1 MTVGG
6 VLGATARCVAAVVF
20 VLVASSAAAHA
31 EAPPPLSA
39 YGGLPQVDLA
49 TLSPSGNRLAL
60 RQTTADYDVVSVLD
74 LNTKQRLSSVNV
86 VETNPRNLVFID
98 DDTLLIVAGGTAR
111 YFMVR
116 NPFDYSAAFVVD
128 VNTGKTRQLLQR
140 SRKIYPMQSG
150 LGEIVGV
157 ASDQQSVYM
166 PAFSIATRFEDPPYS
181 LWQVGIDKK
190 KSVVRHVGHPDTIDW
205 FLDADGSPLVRE
217 DYDNSTNL
225 HTWWRYVDGK
235 RVALFED
242 EAEIRSY
249 VPVGVLPDRSALV
262 FTAIVSDKRQLFT
275 MTIETGDIE
284 GPILSRDD
292 RDIERV
298 LLTPDRVL
306 LGVEYSGFT
315 PEYDFL
321 DADLAK
327 TIRQRQ
333 MRLRGTS
340 ARLESW
346 SRDFG
351 KTVFRIS
358 GGWNSGAFIVFTDGD
373 KDPKL
378 LAVERPGVPDSAV
391 ARTEIIEYA
400 ARDGLTIPAL
410 VTASKAV
417 RENGKAPLVVLPHGG
432 PESHDQFEFN
442 WLTQFFAS
450 RGYVVLQP
458 QFRGSDGFG
467 YAFKTAGRGEWG
479 GKMQTDLHDGV
490 SHLAEIGLIDRER
503 VCIVGASYGGYAA
516 MAAAAFSDGIYRCAV
531 AVNGVFDLRTMLID
545 ERRNY
550 GSEHWVVKYWERL
563 YGADG
568 VDKAR
573 LDAIS
578 PTRHAQNIDI
588 PVLLIHGIDDTVVPI
603 DQSRKLSR
611 ALHSADVDHNFVEL
625 KGEDHWLSYPGSRT
639 RALEQIDAFL
649 KANL

>member
-1 MTVGG
+1 MTVGSVIRMIG
-6 VLGATARCVAAVVF
+6 GIFTSACVVLVFTACVA
-20 VLVASSAAAHA
+20 HA
-31 EAPPPLSA
+31 DEAPPLSA
-39 YGGLPQVDLA
+39 YGSLPQVDLA

-111 YFMVR
+111 YFAIR

-128 VNTGKTRQLLQR
+128 VKTGKTRQLLKR

-150 LGEIVGV
+150 LGEIVGI
-157 ASDQQSVYM
+157 ASDQQSIFM
-166 PAFSIATRFEDPPYS
+166 PAFSIATKFEAPAYS
-181 LWQVGIDKK
+181 LWQVGVEKK
-190 KSVVRHVGHPDTIDW
+190 KAVVRHVGHPDTIDW
-205 FLDADGSPLVRE
+205 FLDADGSPLIRE
-217 DYDNSTNL
+217 DYDNGSNL
-225 HTWWRYVDGK
+225 HTWWRFDDGK
-235 RVALFED
+235 RVQLFQD
-242 EAEIRSY
+242 EAEIRSN
-249 VPVGVLPDRSALV
+249 VPVGLLPDRSALV
-262 FTAIVSDKRQLFT
+262 FTAIVADKRQLFT
-275 MTIETGDIE
+275 MDIE
-284 GPILSRDD
+284 SGEVDGPILSRNDL
-292 RDIERV
+292 DIERV
-298 LLTPDRVL
+298 LLTSDRVV

-321 DADLAK
+321 DAELA
-327 TIRQRQ
+327 TTVRQKQ
-333 MRLRGTS
+333 LRLPGTS

-346 SRDFG
+346 SSDFG
-351 KTVFRIS
+351 KIVFRIS
-358 GGWNSGAFIVFTDGD
+358 GGWNSGAFIVFTEGD
-373 KDPKL
+373 DEPKL
-378 LAVERPGVPDSAV
+378 LAVERPTVPDASV

-410 VTASKAV
+410 VTASKTA
-417 RENGKAPLVVLPHGG
+417 RESGNAPLVVLPHGG

-442 WLTQFFAS
+442 WLVQFFAS
-450 RGYVVLQP
+450 RDYVVLQP

-467 YAFKTAGRGEWG
+467 YEFKVAGRGEWG
-479 GKMQTDLHDGV
+479 RKMQTDLHDGV
-490 SHLAEIGLIDRER
+490 AHLADSGLIDSNR

-545 ERRNY
+545 ERRSY
-550 GSEHWVVKYWERL
+550 GSDHWVVQYWERL

-578 PTRHAQNIDI
+578 PTRHAQDIDI

-611 ALHSADVDHNFVEL
+611 ALRSADVAHNFIEL

-639 RALEQIDAFL
+639 EALEQIDAFL
-649 KANL
+649 KTNL